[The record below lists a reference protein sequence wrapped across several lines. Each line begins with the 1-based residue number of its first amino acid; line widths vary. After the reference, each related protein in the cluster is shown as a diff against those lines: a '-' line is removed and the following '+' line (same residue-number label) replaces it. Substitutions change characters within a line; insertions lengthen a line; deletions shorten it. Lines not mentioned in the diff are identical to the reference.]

1 MSAQVNRPQVNQQ
14 QVNQPQVNLQPQAG
28 PVADPA
34 NQPQVNLQQGGQG
47 PQPGQ
52 QPVVPGPQPVVN
64 AVPQPAGGQAPLNQA
79 DHAPEPDPHAGRSE
93 QLHRPPE
100 PQISAILLT
109 SYAKYDIF
117 SIERGA
123 LQRAERKRGFDLT

>member
-1 MSAQVNRPQVNQQ
+1 MPDRYVDAKLSGNEKVSVPDYV
-14 QVNQPQVNLQPQAG
+14 
-28 PVADPA
+28 PA
-34 NQPQVNLQQGGQG
+34 PPAAEN
-47 PQPGQ
+47 
-52 QPVVPGPQPVVN
+52 PGPQPVVN

-100 PQISAILLT
+100 PQISVILLT
-109 SYAKYDIF
+109 SCAKYAIF